1 MNDDQSKRVALKVM
15 VGDQVKEVTF
25 DELTLSNNLG
35 LEALVKVLVDK
46 GVFKPEELQKEM
58 ENVRKIRYRD
68 PSEPLS

>member
-1 MNDDQSKRVALKVM
+1 MSEDLSKRVALKVV
-15 VGDQVKEVTF
+15 VGDQVREVTF

-58 ENVRKIRYRD
+58 ERIRKERYRD
-68 PSEPLS
+68 PSSV